1 MTRGPGL
8 SVVLPVFN
16 EIENLP
22 ELKRRLVEVLERCGK
37 SWEIV
42 FVDDGS
48 RDGSFEKMAAFARE
62 EPRIRVVRFARNFG
76 HQMALTAGI
85 DHAHGEYVAV
95 MDADLQDPPELLPE
109 MLKKAAEGAEVV
121 YAQRTAREGE
131 TAFKRATAA
140 AFYRLMRRW
149 TNVEI
154 PVDTGDFRLMGPR
167 AVHAFRSLRE
177 RHRFIRG
184 LTAWVGFTQTAV
196 PYVRPPRTRGET
208 KWPLRKML
216 RFAIDALTSFSHVPL
231 QLATWLGFVV
241 SAFSFFYIVVVL
253 VLKIRGVNVTG
264 WTTLMFFILFL
275 GGVQLIVVGV
285 LGEYV
290 GRIYEEVKRR
300 PLYLVAEIVGGSGGA
315 TAPPGSRISRRQRD
329 AGISRRRA
337 PPLPRLLRHPPD

>member
-1 MTRGPGL
+1 MTAPPEL

-16 EIENLP
+16 EIENLD
-22 ELKRRLVEVLERCGK
+22 ELRTRLVAVLEGCGRT
-37 SWEIV
+37 WEIV

-48 RDGSFEKMAAFARE
+48 RDGSFEKMAGFSRRDGRL
-62 EPRIRVVRFARNFG
+62 RIVRFSRNFG
-76 HQMALTAGI
+76 HQMALTAGV
-85 DHAHGEYVAV
+85 DHARGRLVAV

-109 MLKKAAEGAEVV
+109 MLKKADEGFEVV

-131 TAFKRATAA
+131 TAFKKATAS

-167 AVHAFRSLRE
+167 AVEAFRRLRE

-184 LTAWVGFTQTAV
+184 MTAWVGFAQTAV
-196 PYVRPPRTRGET
+196 PYVRPARTRGET

-216 RFAIDALTSFSHVPL
+216 RFAVDALSSFSHVPL
-231 QLATWLGFVV
+231 QLATWLGFLV
-241 SAFSFFYIVVVL
+241 SAFSFLYIVVVL
-253 VLKIRGVNVTG
+253 YLKIRGINVTG

-300 PLYLVAEIVGGSGGA
+300 PLYVVSELLGGPGEA
-315 TAPPGSRISRRQRD
+315 TAPAGDVPPADEEPRQFH
-329 AGISRRRA
+329 ST
-337 PPLPRLLRHPPD
+337 

>member
-1 MTRGPGL
+1 MTTGPDL

-16 EIENLP
+16 EIENLD
-22 ELKRRLVEVLERCGK
+22 ELRARLTAVLDGCGR

-48 RDGSFEKMAAFARE
+48 RDGSFAKMAAFARE
-62 EPRIRVVRFARNFG
+62 DGRIRVVRFARNFG
-76 HQMALTAGI
+76 HQMALTAGV
-85 DHAHGEYVAV
+85 DHARGRLVAV
-95 MDADLQDPPELLPE
+95 MDADLQDPPEILPE
-109 MLKKAAEGAEVV
+109 MLKKADEGYEVV

-131 TAFKRATAA
+131 TAFKKTTAA
-140 AFYRLMRRW
+140 AFYRLMHRW

-154 PVDTGDFRLMGPR
+154 PVDTGDFRLMGPK
-167 AVHAFRSLRE
+167 AVSAFRSLRE

-184 LTAWVGFTQTAV
+184 LTAWVGFPQAAV
-196 PYVRPPRTRGET
+196 LYVRPPRTRGET

-216 RFAIDALTSFSHVPL
+216 RFAVDALTSFSHVPL
-231 QLATWLGFVV
+231 QLATWLGFAV
-241 SAFSFFYIVVVL
+241 SAFSFLYIVVVL

-300 PLYLVAEIVGGSGGA
+300 PLYLVGEIVEGPGESLPPAGV
-315 TAPPGSRISRRQRD
+315 PPG
-329 AGISRRRA
+329 AA
-337 PPLPRLLRHPPD
+337 LPPPDDEPRQFHSP

>member
-1 MTRGPGL
+1 MRRAPDL
-8 SVVLPVFN
+8 SVVLPVYN
-16 EIENLP
+16 EIENLD
-22 ELKRRLVEVLERCGK
+22 ELRARLTTVLDGCGR

-48 RDGSFEKMAAFARE
+48 RDGSFAKMEAFARE
-62 EPRIRVVRFARNFG
+62 DGRIRVVRFARNFG
-76 HQMALTAGI
+76 HQMALTAGV
-85 DHAHGEYVAV
+85 DHARGRLVAV
-95 MDADLQDPPELLPE
+95 MDADLQDPPELLSE
-109 MLKKAAEGAEVV
+109 MLKKADEGFEVV
-121 YAQRTAREGE
+121 YAQRSAREGE
-131 TAFKRATAA
+131 TAFKKATAA
-140 AFYRLMRRW
+140 IFYRLMRRW

-167 AVHAFRSLRE
+167 AVSAFRSLRE

-184 LTAWVGFTQTAV
+184 MTAWVGFAQTAV
-196 PYVRPPRTRGET
+196 LYVRPPRTRGET

-216 RFAIDALTSFSHVPL
+216 RFAVDALTSFSHVPL
-231 QLATWLGFVV
+231 QLATWLGFLV
-241 SAFSFFYIVVVL
+241 SAFSFLYIVVVL

-300 PLYLVAEIVGGSGGA
+300 PLYLVAEVVGGEGRDVPPA
-315 TAPPGSRISRRQRD
+315 EAPPPGH
-329 AGISRRRA
+329 A
-337 PPLPRLLRHPPD
+337 PPSDDEPKQFHTT

>member
-1 MTRGPGL
+1 MRRAPDL

-16 EIENLP
+16 EIENLD
-22 ELKRRLVEVLERCGK
+22 ELRARLTKVLDGCGR

-48 RDGSFEKMAAFARE
+48 RDGSFARMAAFARE
-62 EPRIRVVRFARNFG
+62 DARIRVVRFARNFG
-76 HQMALTAGI
+76 HQMALTAGV
-85 DHAHGEYVAV
+85 DHARGRLVAV
-95 MDADLQDPPELLPE
+95 MDADLQDPPELLFE
-109 MLKKAAEGAEVV
+109 MLKKADEGFEVV

-131 TAFKRATAA
+131 TAFKKATAA

-154 PVDTGDFRLMGPR
+154 PVDTGDFRLLGPK
-167 AVHAFRSLRE
+167 AAEAFRGLRE

-184 LTAWVGFTQTAV
+184 LTAWVGFAQTAV

-216 RFAIDALTSFSHVPL
+216 RFAVDALTSFSHVPL
-231 QLATWLGFVV
+231 QLATWLGFLV
-241 SAFSFFYIVVVL
+241 SAFSFLYIVVVL
-253 VLKIRGVNVTG
+253 VLKIRGVNVMG

-285 LGEYV
+285 LGEYI

-300 PLYLVAEIVGGSGGA
+300 PLYLVSEIVGGEGSGGPLPPA
-315 TAPPGSRISRRQRD
+315 DAPP
-329 AGISRRRA
+329 AA
-337 PPLPRLLRHPPD
+337 EPPPPDDEPKQFHTT

>member
-1 MTRGPGL
+1 MTRTVTPTHGPDL

-22 ELKRRLVEVLERCGK
+22 ELRRRLVAVLQLCGR

-48 RDGSFEKMAAFARE
+48 RDGSFDMMAAFARE

-76 HQMALTAGI
+76 HQMALTAGV
-85 DHAHGEYVAV
+85 DHARGHYVAV
-95 MDADLQDPPELLPE
+95 MDADLQDPPELLVE
-109 MLKKAAEGAEVV
+109 MLKKADAGAEVV

-131 TAFKRATAA
+131 TAFKKVTAA

-167 AVHAFRSLRE
+167 AAAAFRSLRE
-177 RHRFIRG
+177 RHRFLRG
-184 LTAWVGFTQTAV
+184 MTAWVGFTQTAV
-196 PYVRPPRTRGET
+196 LYVRPPRTRGET
-208 KWPLRKML
+208 KWPLRKMI

-231 QLATWLGFVV
+231 QLATWLGFLV
-241 SAFSFFYIVVVL
+241 SAFSFLYIVVVL
-253 VLKIRGVNVTG
+253 ILKIRGVNVTG

-315 TAPPGSRISRRQRD
+315 TAPPANGSPGAGETSAPLDEEPRQFH
-329 AGISRRRA
+329 AT
-337 PPLPRLLRHPPD
+337 